1 LITYIFFSQTN
12 AENAELTARIEALE
26 KEVATLQKRLADEQK
41 KHQRDTQSLIDSKK
55 HLQQELSALESD
67 VDRLNTQI
75 DEKTQMLRKA
85 EHRFE
90 QQSKQTQSALK
101 DSLERAKKAE
111 VNLLEFKLEIG
122 IKLLVRAQED
132 CQNNIKQLDDLARR
146 YVCFIFS
153 GTQSWKTFA
162 RNMQISILL

>member
-1 LITYIFFSQTN
+1 
-12 AENAELTARIEALE
+12 
-26 KEVATLQKRLADEQK
+26 
-41 KHQRDTQSLIDSKK
+41 
-55 HLQQELSALESD
+55 
-67 VDRLNTQI
+67 
-75 DEKTQMLRKA
+75 MLRKA

-132 CQNNIKQLDDLARR
+132 CQNNIKQLDDLSRR

-153 GTQSWKTFA
+153 GIQSWKNFA